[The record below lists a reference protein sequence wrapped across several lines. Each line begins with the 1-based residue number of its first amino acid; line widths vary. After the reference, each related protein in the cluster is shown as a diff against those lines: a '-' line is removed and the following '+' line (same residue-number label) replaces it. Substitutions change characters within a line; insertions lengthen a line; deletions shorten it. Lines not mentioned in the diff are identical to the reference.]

1 MTESISFLISGIIF
15 GLVAGISPGPLL
27 ALVISETL
35 KHGKKEGILIAVA
48 PLVTDLPI
56 VFVSVLI
63 LAKLSSSHLVL
74 GIISIAGA
82 LFIGY
87 LAYESITVKT
97 SALHIRTVN
106 PRSLRKAVITNFLSP
121 HPYLF
126 WIAVGAPI
134 ALKAYRENIFSA
146 IFFIGGFYLLL
157 VGSKIIT
164 ALLIDKSRDI
174 LRSRGYLYTIK
185 ALGFMLLIIALFFI
199 RDGLKLMGFF
209 NLF

>member
-35 KHGKKEGILIAVA
+35 RHGKREGILIAMA

-56 VFVSVLI
+56 VFMSVLI
-63 LAKLSSSHLVL
+63 LAKLSHFHLIL

-87 LAYESITVKT
+87 LAYESITVKP
-97 SALHIRTVN
+97 SALLIKTVN

-126 WIAVGAPI
+126 WIAVGAPM
-134 ALKAYRENIFSA
+134 ALKAYKANLLSA
-146 IFFIGGFYLLL
+146 LFFIGGFYLLL
-157 VGSKIIT
+157 VGSKITT

-174 LRSRGYLYTIK
+174 LKSRGYLYTIK
-185 ALGFMLLIIALFFI
+185 ALGFILFVIAALFI
-199 RDGLKLMGFF
+199 MDGLKLMG
-209 NLF
+209 LF

>member
-35 KHGKKEGILIAVA
+35 RHGKKEGILIAMA

-56 VFVSVLI
+56 VFISVLI
-63 LAKLSSSHLVL
+63 LAKLSHFHLIL

-82 LFIGY
+82 LFVGY
-87 LAYESITVKT
+87 LAYESITVKPL
-97 SALHIRTVN
+97 SLSIKTVR
-106 PRSLRKAVITNFLSP
+106 PQSLRKGIITNFLSP

-126 WIAVGAPI
+126 WIAVGAPM
-134 ALKAYRENIFSA
+134 ALKAYKTNLLSA
-146 IFFIGGFYLLL
+146 LFFIGGFYFLL
-157 VGSKIIT
+157 VGSKITT

-174 LRSRGYLYTIK
+174 LKSRGYLYTIK
-185 ALGFMLLIIALFFI
+185 TLGFLLLFIALFFI
-199 RDGLKLMGFF
+199 RDGLRLMGFF
-209 NLF
+209 